1 MIEPRIQ
8 TAVPIIGLPF
18 PTFEKYL
25 KARANGL
32 GMDWTAPLIP
42 PSMVPFFESSRVES
56 HGKFGEKRILTI
68 HGGDDRLVPYDQ
80 GEQDIQRIQK
90 EVEEGGGVMNV
101 KVLDGLGQ
109 DDGRVDLEVL
119 PHQSGLASLSSRE
132 LEKESL

>member
-1 MIEPRIQ
+1 MVEPRIQ

-56 HGKFGEKRILTI
+56 HGRFGEKRILTI

-80 GEQDIQRIQK
+80 GEVDIKRIQK

-101 KVLDGLGQ
+101 KVMDGLGHVVTIEMVKMTAEWIWKYCLTN
-109 DDGRVDLEVL
+109 R
-119 PHQSGLASLSSRE
+119 A
-132 LEKESL
+132 